1 MSKKD
6 MKKEMQALHDQGQH
20 KMDIFNEFKGK
31 GLKEKELAQIVAQL
45 KDRTLCALY
54 ETKNN
59 ILITLIFIQTFFVAF
74 ASYQIAIQSN
84 FSPYVFAAVGA
95 SIGLLFIYGF
105 YRFSPVAYQVFIL
118 LTIIRLPREIE
129 PLSKGGA
136 VELIAFVV
144 SMCIFIYVW
153 YLKSKLYP
161 DLGLFGAK
169 KSNGVYNFSS

>member
-1 MSKKD
+1 MSKKE
-6 MKKEMQALHDQGQH
+6 MKKEMQMLHDQGKA
-20 KMDIFNEFKGK
+20 KMDIFNEFKDR

-45 KDRTLCALY
+45 KNRTLCALH

-59 ILITLIFIQTFFVAF
+59 VLITLMFIQTLFVAF
-74 ASYQIAIQSN
+74 ASYQMAIQSN
-84 FSPYVFAAVGA
+84 LSPYTFAAIGA

-105 YRFSPVAYQVFIL
+105 YRFSALAYQAFIL

-129 PLSKGGA
+129 PLLKGDM
-136 VELIAFVV
+136 VELIAFVI
-144 SMCIFIYVW
+144 SMCMFAYVW

-169 KSNGVYNFSS
+169 KSSGAYNFSS